1 MHNFVTAATNL
12 MVFLIGALSGGDSI
26 TKCHIASV
34 FQHSLAWPDLFFSAG
49 RYRLAPCAKKEVW
62 PRETSSSIPVFK
74 RPGIILACALVMSYT
89 LKEPDM
95 MFTNA
100 LNRTNN
106 NQISRDCRIESGS
119 GVNSRKKGSRLL
131 RLRVE

>member
-1 MHNFVTAATNL
+1 
-12 MVFLIGALSGGDSI
+12 MVFLVGALSSNDSI
-26 TKCHIASV
+26 AKCHIVRV
-34 FQHSLAWPDLFFSAG
+34 FQHSSIQT
-49 RYRLAPCAKKEVW
+49 
-62 PRETSSSIPVFK
+62 PRHNLV
-74 RPGIILACALVMSYT
+74 CALVMSYT

-119 GVNSRKKGSRLL
+119 GVNSRKKGSRKL
-131 RLRVE
+131 ETT

>member
-1 MHNFVTAATNL
+1 MSHRA
-12 MVFLIGALSGGDSI
+12 
-26 TKCHIASV
+26 
-34 FQHSLAWPDLFFSAG
+34 
-49 RYRLAPCAKKEVW
+49 R
-62 PRETSSSIPVFK
+62 IPVFK

-106 NQISRDCRIESGS
+106 NQISRDFRIESGPD
-119 GVNSRKKGSRLL
+119 VNSRKKGSR
-131 RLRVE
+131 RLETT

>member
-1 MHNFVTAATNL
+1 MPNFVTAATNL

-26 TKCHIASV
+26 AKCHIARV
-34 FQHSLAWPDLFFSAG
+34 FQHILSM
-49 RYRLAPCAKKEVW
+49 V
-62 PRETSSSIPVFK
+62 PVFK
-74 RPGIILACALVMSYT
+74 RPGIILACALVMSCT

-106 NQISRDCRIESGS
+106 NQISRDCRIESG
-119 GVNSRKKGSRLL
+119 
-131 RLRVE
+131 

>member
-1 MHNFVTAATNL
+1 MSHRACV
-12 MVFLIGALSGGDSI
+12 
-26 TKCHIASV
+26 
-34 FQHSLAWPDLFFSAG
+34 
-49 RYRLAPCAKKEVW
+49 
-62 PRETSSSIPVFK
+62 PVFK

-106 NQISRDCRIESGS
+106 NQISCDCRIEGRS
-119 GVNSRKKGSRLL
+119 GVNSRKKGSRKL
-131 RLRVE
+131 ETT